1 MPGKM
6 TFSKGTQPPMVA
18 WQQSSQGDKHH
29 NFIFLSTFNLL
40 LVLLFADPNQKPMGK
55 GTYLTEQ
62 RAEWERLKGRSRGQ
76 TEGIQHSR
84 APFTS
89 S

>member
-55 GTYLTEQ
+55 GTYLRAESRMGKAERQIQ
-62 RAEWERLKGRSRGQ
+62 RANRRYSAQ
-76 TEGIQHSR
+76 
-84 APFTS
+84 
-89 S
+89 